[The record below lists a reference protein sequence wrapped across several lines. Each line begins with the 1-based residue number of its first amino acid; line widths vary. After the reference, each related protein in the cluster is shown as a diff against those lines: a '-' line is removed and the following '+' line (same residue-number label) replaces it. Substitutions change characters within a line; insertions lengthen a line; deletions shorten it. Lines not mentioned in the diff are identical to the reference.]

1 MGHLGDLGHSL
12 SEEQVDNLGLIDVL
26 LLPVGEQVTLTVEE
40 AVEVVSAI
48 QPSYVV
54 PMHYRTE
61 KHKAEVYGNMENL
74 DKFLKVMG
82 AQYKNLETL
91 VVNAGSVLD
100 ETEIV
105 VLSPKN

>member
-1 MGHLGDLGHSL
+1 M
-12 SEEQVDNLGLIDVL
+12 
-26 LLPVGEQVTLTVEE
+26 
-40 AVEVVSAI
+40 
-48 QPSYVV
+48 
-54 PMHYRTE
+54 PMHYRTD
-61 KHKAEVYGNMENL
+61 KHNAEVYGKMESL
-74 DKFLKVMG
+74 EKFLKVMG